1 MRRAIGSA
9 ALLCSAACSSGSPA
23 TTGSGRDAATGAGH
37 DAGRDAG
44 PQVDASLPRHDASPP
59 NDGATSVSMAF
70 DRQGPWLTAP
80 FPSDD
85 LRGADGAVD
94 LSAFPNPKANG
105 FVAQVVALASQAHG
119 FAESGGVFFTLS
131 GTLDASKLPDLAA
144 SVTTTATTF
153 LIDVEPTSPA
163 YLARTPAVVSF
174 AANGGPYGAK
184 NLLSLVP
191 LQGIPL
197 RPGTRYA
204 AVVRREQEDTK
215 GEALAIS
222 PGMAALAAGK
232 APPGMS
238 SAAYAEYADTLTA
251 LGKAG
256 VATSD
261 IAGLAVFTTD
271 TELTTFNAVK
281 KAILALPL
289 PAPSAAWQLTDTFP
303 TFCVYQTTIGMPDYQ
318 GGTPPFTTSGGEWVF
333 DASGNP
339 VVQRTEPAN
348 LYATVP
354 RTAMPANGF
363 PTAVLIRTGAGGN
376 RPLVDR
382 GVSADPTYSDGDALV
397 PGTGPAL
404 YYARVGFAGL
414 EVDGPLGGLRNTT
427 NANEDFT
434 IFNVSNLGA
443 LRDNVRE
450 SAVELVLFAHIAT
463 TLTFDA
469 SDCAG
474 YVGGPVTF
482 DPAHLAL
489 MGHSMGATILPL
501 TFASEPAY
509 DSAILSGAGA
519 SWIANILYKEL
530 PLDVLPIVS
539 VLLGYPSGQTLTM
552 GDPMASMIQWAL
564 EPSDPLVFTSQI
576 LHDPPAGQTPRSV
589 LMEQGIVDHYILPP
603 IANGT
608 SLSLGLDLGGL
619 ELDTNSALS
628 AYTPLKDLLTFSGR
642 SLIALP
648 TQGNWTPDGGA
659 PVTAVVIQHP
669 SDGIEDGH
677 EIVFQTD
684 PPKHEYECFLESSLA
699 GTPKVPN
706 GGSADAGCP

>member
-1 MRRAIGSA
+1 M
-9 ALLCSAACSSGSPA
+9 
-23 TTGSGRDAATGAGH
+23 T
-37 DAGRDAG
+37 
-44 PQVDASLPRHDASPP
+44 
-59 NDGATSVSMAF
+59 F
-70 DRQGPWLTAP
+70 DRQGHWLTAP

-85 LRGADGAVD
+85 LRAPDGTVD
-94 LSAFPNPKANG
+94 LSAFPNPRTNG
-105 FVAQVVALASQAHG
+105 SVAQVVSLASQAHG
-119 FAESGGVFFTLS
+119 FAESGGAFFTLS
-131 GTLDASKLPDLAA
+131 ATLDASKLPDLAA
-144 SVTTTATTF
+144 SITSAATTF
-153 LIDVEPTSPA
+153 LIDVDAASPA

-174 AANGGPYGAK
+174 AADGGLYGAA
-184 NLLSLVP
+184 NLLSIVP

-197 RPGTRYA
+197 RAGTRYA
-204 AVVRREQEDTK
+204 AVVRREQEDAK

-222 PGMAALAAGK
+222 AGMAALAAGK

-238 SAAYAEYADTLTA
+238 SAVYGEYAAA
-251 LGKAG
+251 LQSIAKAG
-256 VATSD
+256 VAAGD
-261 IAGLAVFTTD
+261 VAGLAVFTTD
-271 TELTTFNAVK
+271 TALTTFNVVK
-281 KAILALPL
+281 QAMLALPL

-303 TFCVYQTTIGMPDYQ
+303 TFCVYQTTLGMPDYQ
-318 GGTPPFTTSGGEWVF
+318 GGTPPFTTSGGAWVF

-339 VVQRTEPAN
+339 VVQRTEPSN

-354 RTAMPANGF
+354 RQTMPASGF

-404 YYARVGFAGL
+404 YYARAGFAGL

-434 IFNVSNLGA
+434 IFNVGNLGA

-501 TFASEPAY
+501 TFATEPAY
-509 DSAILSGAGA
+509 DSAVLSGAGA
-519 SWIANILYKEL
+519 SWMANILYKQL

-539 VLLGYPSGQTLTM
+539 VLLGYPSGQALTM

-564 EPSDPLVFTSQI
+564 EPSDPLIFTSEV
-576 LHDPPAGQTPRSV
+576 LRDVPAGQTPRSV

-619 ELDTNSALS
+619 ELDDTNSALS

-642 SLIALP
+642 STVALP
-648 TQGNWTPDGGA
+648 AQGNWTPTAGS

-669 SDGIEDGH
+669 SDGIQDGH

-684 PPKHEYECFLESSLA
+684 PPKHEYECFLQSSLT

-706 GGSADAGCP
+706 GGPADASCP